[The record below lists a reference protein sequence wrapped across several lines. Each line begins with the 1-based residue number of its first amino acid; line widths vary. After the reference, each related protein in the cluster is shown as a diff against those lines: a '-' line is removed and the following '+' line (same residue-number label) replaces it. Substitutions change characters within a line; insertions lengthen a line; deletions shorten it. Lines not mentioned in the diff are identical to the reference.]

1 MSAAPAPRLTRPRVG
16 LLALALVAAVIA
28 LDTARSGLP
37 DPFRTPPPLALGSG
51 AAPEGAHCTAP

>member
-1 MSAAPAPRLTRPRVG
+1 MSSTSSPGRPVVG
-16 LLALALVAAVIA
+16 LLALALVAAIII

-37 DPFRTPPPLALGSG
+37 DPFLSPPPLALGSG